1 MTLEGSN
8 IPSGSSMIFRFPARL
23 EDARLLGISVHA
35 LFQNLGFDKMTTYQ
49 LELAIIESANNI
61 VKHAKLA
68 KNKAQI
74 NMKFAVVSNKV
85 VCTFVDQGKPI
96 DFLLKNSQEDTCT
109 YVSQL
114 PVSKRGLAIVCE
126 VMDTVSYKR
135 TNGKNVLTLVKYLS
149 N

>member
-8 IPSGSSMIFRFPARL
+8 IPTGTSMIFRFPARL
-23 EDARLLGISVHA
+23 GDARLLGISVHA
-35 LFQNLGFDKMTTYQ
+35 LFQNLGFNEKMCYQ
-49 LELAIIESANNI
+49 LELSIIESANNI
-61 VKHAKLA
+61 VKHAGLEKDS
-68 KNKAQI
+68 AQI
-74 NMKFAVVSNKV
+74 NMKFAVMRDKV

-96 DFLLKNSQEDTCT
+96 DFLLEHSQEDTCT
-109 YVSQL
+109 YVKEL
-114 PVSKRGLAIVCE
+114 PVSKRGLAIVCG